1 MGNHTFERIR
11 EKVNNYVNKGLHSKI
26 GKEVITMNLVKHF
39 LQNIISGKFNDEK
52 EVKKIYVNNAYK
64 GEQEISRLDNK
75 TNCNKDM
82 IDIYDQVR
90 KIFTAPSE
98 PDVKYVPT
106 YDKSDY
112 KADNEQP
119 DTTDMPKLESDE
131 SAKQRRKQ
139 KRQGLKILNPQ
150 QVLSKLPISLAQLK
164 AGNNSGKRKNEIRQ
178 LLYSLYRSKKLSK
191 TIYKHLMNA
200 TI

>member
-1 MGNHTFERIR
+1 MGKRTFERIR

-52 EVKKIYVNNAYK
+52 EVKKMYINNAYK
-64 GEQEISRLDNK
+64 GEQKISRLDNK

-90 KIFTAPSE
+90 KIFIVPSE
-98 PDVKYVPT
+98 LDVKYVPT
-106 YDKSDY
+106 YDKSHD

-139 KRQGLKILNPQ
+139 KGQGLKILNP
-150 QVLSKLPISLAQLK
+150 
-164 AGNNSGKRKNEIRQ
+164 
-178 LLYSLYRSKKLSK
+178 
-191 TIYKHLMNA
+191 
-200 TI
+200 